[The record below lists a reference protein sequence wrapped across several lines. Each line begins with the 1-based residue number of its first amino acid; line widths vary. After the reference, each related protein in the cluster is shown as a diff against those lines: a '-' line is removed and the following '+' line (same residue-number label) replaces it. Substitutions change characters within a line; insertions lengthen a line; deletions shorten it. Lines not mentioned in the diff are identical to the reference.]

1 MRVRTLLAHVL
12 QRHLAPP
19 PLRSSF
25 GASARGAYGH
35 GRLRVLRR
43 TGISSF
49 DRDGRRLHP
58 FSACEV
64 DAISIE
70 FFAIPLL
77 FFFGQACLRDCL
89 RLARDLCLSTDI
101 CPDAGC
107 KRRGLRDS
115 QLHVIPSVIPG
126 VHLIFLLPSSTCVGQ
141 VFSFGCRVSLSVNRC
156 LAPRRPRNGRLRAVP
171 RCLVNAIDRPRP
183 APGRQSNLQPHS
195 SQLRVRRCPAL
206 GVLVPPR
213 SQQRHHFQLKT
224 PLQLGMADSTDR
236 PRHSGPA
243 CCTYLPRKVKK
254 IAPSP

>member
-156 LAPRRPRNGRLRAVP
+156 LAPP
-171 RCLVNAIDRPRP
+171 
-183 APGRQSNLQPHS
+183 
-195 SQLRVRRCPAL
+195 
-206 GVLVPPR
+206 
-213 SQQRHHFQLKT
+213 
-224 PLQLGMADSTDR
+224 R
-236 PRHSGPA
+236 PRHSRLGAVPTFFSETRLA
-243 CCTYLPRKVKK
+243 DLGSLTSNRIHHKCERAVVQLRGNSATSSFSAKNSCTIFSLSARL
-254 IAPSP
+254 